1 VERTEGNKHET
12 VCLKVLSSWRRYQ
25 EHARQVWRRYGHI

>member
-12 VCLKVLSSWRRYQ
+12 VCLEVLSSWRRYQ
-25 EHARQVWRRYGHI
+25 EHAR